1 MIYGTRPQ
9 PECHKS
15 RRALLT
21 YIKWFKVYAQAA
33 AMLRQAI
40 SCEWLTQWELK
51 HVQYDADIVR
61 WAGITKYVIFTGSAV
76 PLIPPTH
83 IL

>member
-15 RRALLT
+15 RRAQLT

-33 AMLRQAI
+33 AMLRQTI
-40 SCEWLTQWELK
+40 SCEWLTQCAVWELK

-61 WAGITKYVIFTGSAV
+61 WAGIAKY
-76 PLIPPTH
+76 
-83 IL
+83 

>member
-15 RRALLT
+15 RRARLT

-40 SCEWLTQWELK
+40 YCEWLTQRAIWELK

-61 WAGITKYVIFTGSAV
+61 
-76 PLIPPTH
+76 
-83 IL
+83 